1 MLPLLLAIAALQI
14 EVSVNGIETGHSC
27 RIQNIATEAEA
38 ATGEQVN
45 WDKGSGVDIRIF
57 CRRATGDLVSIK
69 KNVRGKQS
77 FNLKMG
83 FAIIWTE
90 RDGDRIDARVILK
103 RKGGDEVVEA
113 APGAQTPLLAGDWS
127 AESFDDEKNGWRKD
141 SLKVRQGATV
151 ERSTDLSSGKI
162 RLGLNGGKGQVE
174 LLRGDGSSAGYGP
187 AGSWIVLPPNRY
199 HITVVRH
206 EDLAQVAHRVGEV
219 VLRPNAELERS
230 ANPVLGILKWA
241 LKEPLGELKVYDE
254 SGEKLLAEGLRGER
268 WKLSPGSYRLS
279 YQLPSN
285 AILAQQLGAKAKLI
299 EVRAGRSTSF
309 GDRPVF
315 GQAIVRLRRG
325 NAPQYGHV
333 EILNP
338 ADGELAGRFNI
349 GQMVKIAPGS
359 WPLRAVASD
368 GKVITHD
375 KPLVIRHGKT
385 TSVDLQRK
393 QSRLRV
399 NLSKDGKHAK
409 GLWQVLRSGS
419 DEPKQAVSGE
429 AMDLDPGEWLLRLK
443 CASGRGGQ
451 ERKITLQAGVDLEEE
466 FLCN

>member
-1 MLPLLLAIAALQI
+1 MLPLLLAIAAIQV
-14 EVSVNGIETGHSC
+14 EVSVNGIETGRSC

-38 ATGEQVN
+38 ATGEQVD
-45 WDKGSGVDIRIF
+45 WDKGDGVDIRIF

-69 KNVRGKQS
+69 KKVRGKQQ

-90 RDGDRIDARVILK
+90 RDGDRIDARVVLK
-103 RKGGDEVVEA
+103 RQGGDEVVEA
-113 APGAQTPLLAGDWS
+113 KPGAQTPLIAGSWNI
-127 AESFDDEKNGWRKD
+127 ESFDDKNRGWRKD
-141 SLKVRQGATV
+141 SLNIRQAATL
-151 ERSTDLSSGKI
+151 ERSVDLSSGKI
-162 RLGLNGGKGQVE
+162 HVRLRGGQGQVE
-174 LLRGDGSSAGYGP
+174 LLRADGSSAGYGP
-187 AGSWIVLPPNRY
+187 AGSWINLAPNKYTIMLIRQ
-199 HITVVRH
+199 

-219 VLRPNAELERS
+219 VLRPNAKLERS

-241 LKEPLGELKVYDE
+241 LKEPLGELKLYDE
-254 SGEKLLAEGLRGER
+254 SGDKLLAEGLTGER

-285 AILAQQLGAKAKLI
+285 AILAQKFSAKAKLI
-299 EVRAGRSTSF
+299 QVRAGRSTSF
-309 GDRPVF
+309 GKRPLF

-325 NAPQYGHV
+325 SAPQYGQV

-349 GQMVKIAPGS
+349 GQLVKIAPGR
-359 WPLRAVASD
+359 WPLRAIASD
-368 GKVITHD
+368 GKVITHN

-385 TSVDLQRK
+385 TRVDLQRQ

-399 NLSKDGKHAK
+399 NLTKDGKHAK
-409 GLWQVLRSGS
+409 GLWQVLRAGS
-419 DEPKQAVSGE
+419 DEPHQAVSGE
-429 AMDLDPGEWLLRLK
+429 AMDLDPGEWVLRLK

-451 ERKITLQAGVDLEEE
+451 ERKVTLQAGVDLEEE
-466 FLCN
+466 FFCN